1 LSFQPTDFTGFF
13 DKSKK
18 AGGVIGWAGDWSE
31 ANTDDGGPKV
41 VCELVKAYGYTPL
54 IELQFFT
61 QSTGSLLRPLD
72 DATKQAYKEGA
83 VALVDRYRLDYL
95 AVGIEVNTLYAK
107 SPKDFDAF
115 VELYDKVYDAVKAK
129 SPDTKVFAIF
139 QLEMMKGL
147 NGGLYGGVDDTTKA
161 QWSLLER
168 FAKTDIVA
176 FTTYPSLV
184 YRDPSDIPSD
194 YYSEIGK
201 HTDKPIAFT
210 EIGWHSQADP
220 QGWESNDS
228 EQARFIER
236 FFGLSLDLKK
246 ELAIWS
252 FMYDQDTTVPFSSMG
267 LYRRDGTA
275 KPAWDSWLN
284 SR

>member
-1 LSFQPTDFTGFF
+1 VPRLWDKKATVLLLAGCLSLGIVHLPGCGRSTQSASLAKHRTEALKGVTLSPLSFQPTDFTGFF

-18 AGGVIGWAGDWSE
+18 GGGVIGWAGDWSE

-41 VCELVKAYGYTPL
+41 VCELAKAYGYTPL

-129 SPDTKVFAIF
+129 SPDTKVFA
-139 QLEMMKGL
+139 
-147 NGGLYGGVDDTTKA
+147 
-161 QWSLLER
+161 
-168 FAKTDIVA
+168 
-176 FTTYPSLV
+176 
-184 YRDPSDIPSD
+184 
-194 YYSEIGK
+194 
-201 HTDKPIAFT
+201 
-210 EIGWHSQADP
+210 
-220 QGWESNDS
+220 
-228 EQARFIER
+228 
-236 FFGLSLDLKK
+236 
-246 ELAIWS
+246 
-252 FMYDQDTTVPFSSMG
+252 
-267 LYRRDGTA
+267 TA
-275 KPAWDSWLN
+275 AT
-284 SR
+284 